1 MQAGFFGNM
10 FSCKR
15 IGLAE
20 VWEKGK
26 SKGSKGRGGKS
37 QRSQGLGGQ
46 RARVRVLCS
55 EDLYGWRDVSEEVTY

>member
-1 MQAGFFGNM
+1 M

-55 EDLYGWRDVSEEVTY
+55 EDLVEGSRWCQLGVGVV